1 MRKVH
6 RDLVE
11 KGFMVKL
18 DDMPEDRKRLIM
30 NAEVKHFNPWRLVM
44 KMDSVTTPVRMVVD
58 PSMTRMNEILAK
70 GENRIGL
77 IFNIMIRCRCTEFI
91 WSSDISKLY
100 NQLYMDD
107 PSLPFSLFLYGEE
120 LDKDKEPE
128 IWVMVRAWYGIVS
141 TGGQAGFALD
151 KLTEMLADEYP
162 GAYKSLREDRYLDD
176 ILSGEDSWQR
186 R

>member
-1 MRKVH
+1 MRSVH
-6 RDLVE
+6 KDLVE
-11 KGFMVKL
+11 KGFMIKL
-18 DDMPEDRKRLIM
+18 DDMCEDRKRLILK
-30 NAEVKHFNPWRLVM
+30 AEFRHFNPWRLVM

-77 IFNIMIRCRCTEFI
+77 IFNIMVRCRCTEFI

-128 IWVMVRAWYGIVS
+128 IWVMVRAWYG
-141 TGGQAGFALD
+141 
-151 KLTEMLADEYP
+151 
-162 GAYKSLREDRYLDD
+162 
-176 ILSGEDSWQR
+176 
-186 R
+186 